1 MTTNLEDLKMIEKP
15 EQHEIDRQCEIVLEQ
30 VRLQLI
36 DGREAI
42 ERLIEFWRTLK

>member
-1 MTTNLEDLKMIEKP
+1 M

-30 VRLQLI
+30 VRLRLI

-42 ERLIEFWRTLK
+42 ERLIEFYRELKNGK

>member
-1 MTTNLEDLKMIEKP
+1 M

-42 ERLIEFWRTLK
+42 ERLIEFWRRLK